1 MSFNFLDG
9 YNEITK
15 TPNLM
20 CIMNR
25 KEWAIFETQF
35 SNQGTC
41 EYKEQY
47 KQALS
52 ARHNLWVDSFSIKN
66 QLLHII

>member
-9 YNEITK
+9 YTKITK

-20 CIMNR
+20 RIMNR

-47 KQALS
+47 KHPLS
-52 ARHNLWVDSFSIKN
+52 ARHKWWVDNFSSKN
-66 QLLHII
+66 QLLHRI